1 MVAKLCAVLHP
12 CSCIRMLASSLGA
25 RVASEDWV
33 KLLPLEESAHQTT
46 PDGKER
52 LLGEIVQNEAAIAET
67 GHPSPPS
74 GASRCVFIMH
84 LHNHLL
90 LLT

>member
-1 MVAKLCAVLHP
+1 MSAKLRVLLP

-25 RVASEDWV
+25 RVAPDDWV

-46 PDGKER
+46 PDGKEK
-52 LLGEIVQNEAAIAET
+52 LPDDVVQNEVAIVET
-67 GHPSPPS
+67 GHSNLPS

-84 LHNHLL
+84 MHNHLL
-90 LLT
+90 LLI

>member
-1 MVAKLCAVLHP
+1 MVAKLCAVLLP

-33 KLLPLEESAHQTT
+33 KLLPLEESAQQTT

-52 LLGEIVQNEAAIAET
+52 LPDEVVQNEAAIAET
-67 GHPSPPS
+67 GYPSPLP
-74 GASRCVFIMH
+74 GASHCVSIIH